1 MGVFT
6 IQIGMKLLLVLPCL
20 VSLAIALPVEILSYS
35 AAEEKHD
42 HKMEG
47 VPGEAV
53 MGEFSF
59 QAPDTG
65 DAVYKLT
72 YTADMDGFQAMG
84 DHLPVPVIMDPV
96 PEAALPE
103 MVDYTP
109 EVAAARAEFL
119 RAQEAIMA
127 EHAAMENMVDDEAV
141 EAEAEVEDMRRKR
154 REAEPV
160 VIPTHANVLPATTYH
175 HLAGAYPVYYNNPY
189 LTYPLHQVRAPIVS
203 QPVYSYPIYRILPQV
218 ATDVSATIEE
228 GDDEPAALAL

>member
-6 IQIGMKLLLVLPCL
+6 IEIGMKLLLVLPCL
-20 VSLAIALPVEILSYS
+20 VSLAIAVPVEILSYS

-47 VPGEAV
+47 VPGGAV

-127 EHAAMENMVDDEAV
+127 EHAAMENMVDDE
-141 EAEAEVEDMRRKR
+141 
-154 REAEPV
+154 
-160 VIPTHANVLPATTYH
+160 
-175 HLAGAYPVYYNNPY
+175 
-189 LTYPLHQVRAPIVS
+189 
-203 QPVYSYPIYRILPQV
+203 
-218 ATDVSATIEE
+218 
-228 GDDEPAALAL
+228 

>member
-6 IQIGMKLLLVLPCL
+6 IQISMKLLLVLPFL
-20 VSLAIALPVEILSYS
+20 VSLAIAVPVEILSYS

-59 QAPDTG
+59 QAPATG

-96 PEAALPE
+96 PEPELPA

-119 RAQEAIMA
+119 RAQEEIMA

-141 EAEAEVEDMRRKR
+141 EAEAEVEDMR
-154 REAEPV
+154 
-160 VIPTHANVLPATTYH
+160 
-175 HLAGAYPVYYNNPY
+175 
-189 LTYPLHQVRAPIVS
+189 
-203 QPVYSYPIYRILPQV
+203 
-218 ATDVSATIEE
+218 
-228 GDDEPAALAL
+228 

>member
-1 MGVFT
+1 MGTQSTWGVFT
-6 IQIGMKLLLVLPCL
+6 IQIGMKLLLVLPFL
-20 VSLAIALPVEILSYS
+20 VSLAIAVPVEILSYS

-59 QAPDTG
+59 QALDTG

-84 DHLPVPVIMDPV
+84 DHLPVSVIMDPV
-96 PEAALPE
+96 PEVELPT

-109 EVAAARAEFL
+109 EVAAARADFL
-119 RAQEAIMA
+119 KVQEEIMA
-127 EHAAMENMVDDEAV
+127 KHAAEENMVET
-141 EAEAEVEDMRRKR
+141 EMERKR

-160 VIPTHANVLPATTYH
+160 VVPTHTNLLPTTYH
-175 HLAGAYPVYYNNPY
+175 HLTGAYPVYYNNPY
-189 LTYPLHQVRAPIVS
+189 RTYPIHQVRAPIVS
-203 QPVYSYPIYRILPQV
+203 QPVYTVANNFPVYRILPQV
-218 ATDVSATIEE
+218 ATDVSATIAE

>member
-1 MGVFT
+1 MGRRFPGLSHGESVFT
-6 IQIGMKLLLVLPCL
+6 IEIGMKLLLVLPFM
-20 VSLAIALPVEILSYS
+20 VSLAIAVPVEILSYS

-84 DHLPVPVIMDPV
+84 DHLPVSVIMDPV
-96 PEAALPE
+96 PE
-103 MVDYTP
+103 
-109 EVAAARAEFL
+109 VAAARADFL
-119 RAQEAIMA
+119 KVQEEIMA
-127 EHAAMENMVDDEAV
+127 KHAAEENMVEM
-141 EAEAEVEDMRRKR
+141 ERKR

-160 VIPTHANVLPATTYH
+160 VVPTHTNLLPTTYH

-189 LTYPLHQVRAPIVS
+189 LTYPIHQVRAPIVS
-203 QPVYSYPIYRILPQV
+203 QPVYTVANNFPVYRILPQV
-218 ATDVSATIEE
+218 ATDV
-228 GDDEPAALAL
+228 

>member
-1 MGVFT
+1 MGQSVLED
-6 IQIGMKLLLVLPCL
+6 IQINMKLLLLLLP
-20 VSLAIALPVEILSYS
+20 LATAVPIKIISYS
-35 AAEEKHD
+35 ATEEKHN
-42 HKMEG
+42 HEMEG

-59 QAPDTG
+59 KAPDTG

-96 PEAALPE
+96 PEPELPA

-119 RAQEAIMA
+119 RAQEEIMA
-127 EHAAMENMVDDEAV
+127 RHAAEDAENIVDEEAM
-141 EAEAEVEDMRRKR
+141 EVEDMRRKR
-154 REAEPV
+154 RDAEPV
-160 VIPTHANVLPATTYH
+160 VIPTAYH
-175 HLAGAYPVYYNNPY
+175 HLSYPIYQTSVYNPY
-189 LTYPLHQVRAPIVS
+189 LSYPLHQVRAPILS
-203 QPVYSYPIYRILPQV
+203 HPIYRIIPQV
-218 ATDVSATIEE
+218 ATDVSATVEE

>member
-6 IQIGMKLLLVLPCL
+6 IEISMKLLLVLPCL
-20 VSLAIALPVEILSYS
+20 VSLAIAVPVEILSYS

-84 DHLPVPVIMDPV
+84 DHLPVSVIMDPV
-96 PEAALPE
+96 PEVELPA

-109 EVAAARAEFL
+109 EVAAARADFL
-119 RAQEAIMA
+119 KVQEGIMA
-127 EHAAMENMVDDEAV
+127 KHAAEENMVEM
-141 EAEAEVEDMRRKR
+141 EET
-154 REAEPV
+154 EPV
-160 VIPTHANVLPATTYH
+160 VVPTHTNLLPTTYH

-189 LTYPLHQVRAPIVS
+189 LTYPIHQVRAPIVS
-203 QPVYSYPIYRILPQV
+203 QPVYTVANNFPVYRILPQV
-218 ATDVSATIEE
+218 
-228 GDDEPAALAL
+228 

>member
-1 MGVFT
+1 MGTQSTWGVFT

-20 VSLAIALPVEILSYS
+20 LSLAIAVPVEILSYS

-84 DHLPVPVIMDPV
+84 DHLPVSVIMDPV
-96 PEAALPE
+96 PEVELPAT
-103 MVDYTP
+103 VDYTP
-109 EVAAARAEFL
+109 EVASARADFL
-119 RAQEAIMA
+119 KVQEEIMA
-127 EHAAMENMVDDEAV
+127 KHAAEENMVEM
-141 EAEAEVEDMRRKR
+141 EETEMERKRKR
-154 REAEPV
+154 RDAEPV
-160 VIPTHANVLPATTYH
+160 VVPTHTNLLPTTYH

-189 LTYPLHQVRAPIVS
+189 LTYPIHQVRAPIVS
-203 QPVYSYPIYRILPQV
+203 QP
-218 ATDVSATIEE
+218 
-228 GDDEPAALAL
+228 

>member
-1 MGVFT
+1 MGTQSTWGVFT
-6 IQIGMKLLLVLPCL
+6 IQIGMKLLLVLPFL
-20 VSLAIALPVEILSYS
+20 VSLAIAVPVEILSYS

-84 DHLPVPVIMDPV
+84 DHLPVSVIMDPV
-96 PEAALPE
+96 PEVELP
-103 MVDYTP
+103 
-109 EVAAARAEFL
+109 ARADFL
-119 RAQEAIMA
+119 KVQEEIMA
-127 EHAAMENMVDDEAV
+127 KHAAEENMVEM
-141 EAEAEVEDMRRKR
+141 EETEMERKR
-154 REAEPV
+154 RDAEPV
-160 VIPTHANVLPATTYH
+160 VGPTHTNLLPTTYH

-189 LTYPLHQVRAPIVS
+189 LTYPIHQVRAPIVS
-203 QPVYSYPIYRILPQV
+203 QPVYTVANNFPVNRILPQV
-218 ATDVSATIEE
+218 ATDVSATIAE